1 VATIY
6 KICSRPEWQMA
17 ERDGLYRGSEV
28 DARDGFI
35 HFSTAAQTV
44 ETAEKHFAGQSDLM
58 LVAVDTA
65 ALGAALT
72 WEPSRGG
79 ALFPHLY
86 GAMPLSAVRWAKPL
100 PDESGG
106 KRSFPELE
114 P

>member
-6 KICSRPEWQMA
+6 KICGRPEWRAA

-28 DARDGFI
+28 DGRDGFI
-35 HFSTAAQTV
+35 HLSMAAQTV
-44 ETAEKHFAGQSDLM
+44 ETAEKHFAGQRNLM
-58 LVAVDTA
+58 LIAVDPD
-65 ALGAALT
+65 ALGVALK

-86 GAMPLSAVRWAKPL
+86 GTMPLSAVRWAKPL
-100 PDESGG
+100 PDEDGG
-106 KRSFPELE
+106 KRQFPEFE